1 MNFILLALALA
12 APAEI
17 TVTFLEG
24 PVAVLPA
31 GGGAEQAPAVGA
43 TLHEGDTVQT
53 QAGGRIEIELP
64 AGSII
69 RLGEGSK
76 LRLTAAQPE
85 KVFSA
90 RLFLGNLWTK
100 VHKLVAGETFQL
112 ETENGVAGVRG
123 TEFRLEAAAGQPD
136 TLRVYEGIVQV
147 DDRRVESGHEL
158 RFRRGEKAEPRPFD
172 AKSERGHKF
181 MDWVRTRPM
190 KDGKEPG
197 AIHHPDRNPER
208 ENRTREKHERK
219 H

>member
-1 MNFILLALALA
+1 MNPSHWRRLSNTLMLIAALVAIWQGLYWWVGDVALASPL
-12 APAEI
+12 
-17 TVTFLEG
+17 
-24 PVAVLPA
+24 
-31 GGGAEQAPAVGA
+31 A
-43 TLHEGDTVQT
+43 TL
-53 QAGGRIEIELP
+53 RY
-64 AGSII
+64 
-69 RLGEGSK
+69 
-76 LRLTAAQPE
+76 TA
-85 KVFSA
+85 
-90 RLFLGNLWTK
+90 
-100 VHKLVAGETFQL
+100 KLVASETFQL

-136 TLRVYEGIVQV
+136 TLRVYEGVVQV

-172 AKSERGHKF
+172 AKSEHGHKF

-208 ENRTREKHERK
+208 ENRTREKHEHK